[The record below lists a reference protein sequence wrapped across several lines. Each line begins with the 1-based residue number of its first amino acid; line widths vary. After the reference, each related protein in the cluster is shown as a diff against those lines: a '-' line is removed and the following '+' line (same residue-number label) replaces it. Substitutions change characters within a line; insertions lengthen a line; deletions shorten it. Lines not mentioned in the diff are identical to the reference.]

1 MSTPEKA
8 RKKRAGRGALLAI
21 GILFFTSGLIRL
33 AGGTGDALAREVEEF
48 ASRSDAADISPGPYD
63 RLRSSQ
69 ACEPDES
76 LDHALAALRERTEAL
91 DRREKQVE
99 LRVVSVRRAEEVLQA
114 NLKALEEAETSL
126 SATVARADG
135 AAEEDIKRL
144 ISVYEQM
151 KPKNASAIFEA
162 MDPTFAAGFL
172 AQMRADSAA
181 AIMAGLSPSKA
192 YSVSALLAGRNA
204 GVPTE

>member
-1 MSTPEKA
+1 MSTA
-8 RKKRAGRGALLAI
+8 RKSRKGRPGRGVLLAI
-21 GILFFTSGLIRL
+21 GLLFFASGVIRL
-33 AGGTGDALAREVEEF
+33 ADGTGHALAREVEALVNRDEAEGLPSGGLGPERDGLTC
-48 ASRSDAADISPGPYD
+48 AS
-63 RLRSSQ
+63 
-69 ACEPDES
+69 DES
-76 LDHALAALRERTEAL
+76 LSQTLAALRDRSEVL
-91 DRREKQVE
+91 DKREKQIE
-99 LRVVSVRRAEEVLQA
+99 LRIVSVQRAEQALQE
-114 NLKALEEAETSL
+114 NLKALEAAEASL
-126 SATVARADG
+126 AATVARADG

-151 KPKNASAIFEA
+151 KPKSAAAIFEA

-181 AIMAGLSPSKA
+181 AIMAGLSPPRA